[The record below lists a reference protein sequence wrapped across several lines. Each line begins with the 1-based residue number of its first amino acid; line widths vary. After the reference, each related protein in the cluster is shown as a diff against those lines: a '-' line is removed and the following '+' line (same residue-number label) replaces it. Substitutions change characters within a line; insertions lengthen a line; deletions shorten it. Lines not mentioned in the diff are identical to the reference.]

1 MTTESVFRTS
11 PPWEQAPT
19 LPEGHEIVAEFP
31 AVCWGWECDMYY
43 WIIRDSFNRVYVGT
57 TSHGSFYK
65 AEPAELTDKINTLNS
80 YIQAMQQALSLL
92 DIEK

>member
-1 MTTESVFRTS
+1 
-11 PPWEQAPT
+11 
-19 LPEGHEIVAEFP
+19 
-31 AVCWGWECDMYY
+31 MYY